1 MTLSRPTPRSLGIL
15 LYLLAILFF
24 ALNDALGKWLVVDY
38 GVGQLLSLRAVGA
51 AIVLGPMVWRMRVR
65 IDAPGDFALQIARV
79 LCMALDTFCFYFA
92 TRTMPLAD
100 VMTFY
105 MASPLIVT
113 ALSAP
118 LLGERV
124 EAIRWGAVG
133 VGFVG
138 VLIALRPSGAV
149 LSSSAPIALIGAVM
163 FALGQTVTRRLRGTH
178 WLQLVV
184 WQFAGAGLL
193 GAASLPWIWI
203 PPSPL
208 DLALLF
214 LLGVV
219 SMGCFVCL
227 TRALAMT
234 PTAVLAPFQYTSIV
248 WATMLGWLVWRDAP
262 SATTLLGNAIIVGGG
277 LVALWRETGA
287 GDKSA
292 ALATRD

>member
-287 GDKSA
+287 GEKSA

>member
-1 MTLSRPTPRSLGIL
+1 MTLLRPTPRSLGIL
-15 LYLLAILFF
+15 LYLLAVLFF

-38 GVGQLLSLRAVGA
+38 GVGQLLCLRAAGA
-51 AIVLGPMVWRMRVR
+51 GIVLGPMIWRLRVR
-65 IDAPGDFALQIARV
+65 VDSPGDLGLQVARV
-79 LCMALDTFCFYFA
+79 LCMALDTFCFYYA

-124 EAIRWGAVG
+124 EAFRWGAVG
-133 VGFVG
+133 AGFIG

-149 LSSSAPIALIGAVM
+149 LSSAAPVALIGAVM

-193 GAASLPWIWI
+193 GAAALPWTWI
-203 PPSPL
+203 TPSPL

-214 LLGVV
+214 LLGIV

-248 WATMLGWLVWRDAP
+248 WATMLGWLVWRDTP
-262 SATTLLGNAIIVGGG
+262 SATTVLGNAIIVGGG
-277 LVALWRETGA
+277 LFALWRETGA
-287 GDKSA
+287 GETAGVLA
-292 ALATRD
+292 ARE